1 MPPKIK
7 ISKQDIIN
15 AALDCIRK
23 EGVSALNARALAS
36 HIGCSTQPIF
46 SNYQSMEDLKQDV
59 IHAAYLLYQDY
70 VTAETNSN
78 QYPAYK
84 ASGIAYIRF
93 AKEEGELFKLLFMRD
108 RSTEPTDGWDP
119 VTENVLGLL
128 QNDAGFTLEQANRF
142 HFEMWI
148 FVHGI
153 ATMFATSYLSLD
165 MDTVS
170 GLMSDAFI
178 GLKKRYNIEE
188 EN

>member
-15 AALDCIRK
+15 TAVDFIRK
-23 EGVSALNARALAS
+23 EGVHSLNARALAS

-46 SNYQSMEDLKQDV
+46 SNYQSMETLKQNV
-59 IHAAYLLYQDY
+59 ITAAYLLYQDF
-70 VTAETNSN
+70 VITETNSN

-93 AKEEGELFKLLFMRD
+93 AKEESELFKLLFMRD
-108 RSTEPTDGWDP
+108 RSEEQTVSWDP
-119 VTENVLGLL
+119 VTENVLELL

-142 HFEMWI
+142 HLEMWI

-153 ATMFATSYLSLD
+153 ATMFATSFLSLD

-170 GLMSDAFI
+170 GLISDAFV
-178 GLKKRYNIEE
+178 GLKKRYNIEG